1 MLLTGRGI
9 QTPEEDIRYRGLANP
24 YFIKLFYRALQK
36 ISQKLILKEVEP
48 YGKFKQI

>member
-36 ISQKLILKEVEP
+36 DQPEINTERSRTIW
-48 YGKFKQI
+48 QI